1 MSVTVTI
8 HNGEMGQIKY
18 LIEQKKTKG
27 ELYGLWTHSYQPVV
41 QYVTGGVKQ
50 KDQEKIGKY
59 LQNNHGLKQVG
70 NWSTQ
75 NMGDVHPESD
85 CLSFVTM
92 TVTLPPSSK
101 KIMNVERVCVSQN
114 QKEFDGVMEIL
125 DGDSAFRLPKNGP
138 FQGDDS
144 LASYHH
150 EKVDPIEVKSPLPS
164 TNEVK
169 VRGEQWYSTEKGM
182 ELFGK
187 IHGAFKN
194 RFTITGTSRNKDTHD
209 ISLAINTSNRGFSVD
224 FQSDFPKGKAFLTSL
239 QSGTKQEIKLLG
251 QESNGGKAKRSKKHK
266 KSTDSP
272 DSSMNKGKPFEKQV
286 APANPEHTD
295 KSDEDSQMQGVEED
309 NEDDE
314 DKADQESLDFEK
326 VPQLLVQGIQRLLKR
341 ESSV

>member
-75 NMGDVHPESD
+75 NM
-85 CLSFVTM
+85 
-92 TVTLPPSSK
+92 
-101 KIMNVERVCVSQN
+101 
-114 QKEFDGVMEIL
+114 EIL

-138 FQGDDS
+138 FQGDYS

-187 IHGAFKN
+187 IHGAFKTS
-194 RFTITGTSRNKDTHD
+194 FTITGTSRNKDTHD
-209 ISLAINTSNRGFSVD
+209 ISLAINTCNRRFSVD
-224 FQSDFPKGKAFLTSL
+224 FQSDFPKGKAFLTSV
-239 QSGTKQEIKLLG
+239 QSGNKQEIKLLG

-272 DSSMNKGKPFEKQV
+272 DSSMNKGKHFEKQV

-309 NEDDE
+309 NEDDK
-314 DKADQESLDFEK
+314 DKADQGSLDLEK
-326 VPQLLVQGIQRLLKR
+326 VPQLLVQGIQRLVKR